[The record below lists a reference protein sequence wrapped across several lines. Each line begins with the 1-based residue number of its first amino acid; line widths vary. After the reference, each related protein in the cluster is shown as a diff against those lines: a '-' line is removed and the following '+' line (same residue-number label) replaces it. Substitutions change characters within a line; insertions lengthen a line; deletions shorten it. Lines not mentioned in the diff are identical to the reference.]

1 MVYVR
6 ERTEFLGKSKLRH
19 LSFWIWGWLIY
30 MRSEFLW
37 SKGKTQDSTELPSC
51 YTYWEK
57 TDLRKERNRLPKW
70 EGERDRERERD
81 RETETER
88 QRQRDRDR
96 ETDRETDR
104 DRETETERQTETD
117 RDIERHRETE
127 RQREIFQL
135 HSKTKQ
141 QYQHFT

>member
-1 MVYVR
+1 MG
-6 ERTEFLGKSKLRH
+6 ESKLRR
-19 LSFWIWGWLIY
+19 LSFWIRGWLIY

-37 SKGKTQDSTELPSC
+37 SKGKTQDSTELPSF

-88 QRQRDRDR
+88 HRERERQTDRQRDRHTER
-96 ETDRETDR
+96 ETLSRR
-104 DRETETERQTETD
+104 KKRN
-117 RDIERHRETE
+117 
-127 RQREIFQL
+127 
-135 HSKTKQ
+135 
-141 QYQHFT
+141 